1 MRGQKIKMKNPTRK
15 KQLSR
20 YYPKKGAFPKFV
32 IRDRD
37 RTIIR
42 LIYEHRFLNLNL
54 IWHLLKTDNPEN
66 KDYKIGQDGKKR
78 PTKYGFGE
86 KALYKR
92 LQQLF
97 HGRYLERHLITDEP
111 VGRGYGSP
119 KSIYGL
125 GLKSAPIIAEIAGVS
140 PQEVRNIV
148 LSNKVKSPFLRHAI
162 EIATF
167 RVALELACQATDGR
181 VRVLFWEQGQ
191 RLQDSVF
198 GKNEKNREERFS
210 VFPDAF
216 FGIEVEGK
224 GKAHYFLEVDRGTMP
239 IIATKNRSDIRKK
252 IFGYYYYR
260 KSGKCATRYA
270 YRSLPD
276 GNISGLCFFAEAK
289 QRNEYMHDNLEPIR
303 GFRVLFLVPGNI
315 DRDGKPSG
323 RMANIISAFPSLGRQ
338 FSSTS
343 LFWFSNIQTY
353 NPEFP
358 EKVLEPTWVTP
369 KPEGGLQSL
378 IE

>member
-1 MRGQKIKMKNPTRK
+1 MKNPTRK

-20 YYPKKGAFPKFV
+20 YYPKKGAFPKIV
-32 IRDRD
+32 IRERD
-37 RTIIR
+37 RTIMK
-42 LIYEHRFLNLNL
+42 LIYEHRFLNTNL
-54 IWHLLKTDNPEN
+54 IWYLLKTEIPEN
-66 KDYKIGQDGKKR
+66 QDYNVGKDGKKR
-78 PTKYGFGE
+78 PTKYGFGT

-97 HGRYLERHLITDEP
+97 HERYLERHLLTDEP

-119 KSIYGL
+119 KAIYGL
-125 GLKSAPIIAEIAGVS
+125 GLKSAPIIAEIAGIS
-140 PQEVRNIV
+140 PQDVRNIV
-148 LSNKVKSPFLRHAI
+148 LSNKVKSPFLRHAL
-162 EIATF
+162 EIAIF
-167 RVALELACQATDGR
+167 RVALELACQATDDKI
-181 VRVLFWEQGQ
+181 RVLFWEQGQ

-239 IIATKNRSDIRKK
+239 IIASKNRSDIRKK

-270 YRSLPD
+270 YRNLPD
-276 GNISGLCFFAEAK
+276 GKVSELCFFDEANK
-289 QRNEYMHDNLEPIR
+289 RDEYIHDNLEPIR
-303 GFRVLFLVPGNI
+303 GFRVLFLVPGKI
-315 DRDGKPSG
+315 DQNGKPSG
-323 RMANIISAFPSLGRQ
+323 RMANIISAFPSFGRQ

-343 LFWFSNIQTY
+343 LFWFSNIETY
-353 NPEFP
+353 NPEAP
-358 EKVLEPTWVTP
+358 EKILEPTWVTP
-369 KPEGGLQSL
+369 KLEGGLQSL

>member
-1 MRGQKIKMKNPTRK
+1 MKDSTQK

-37 RTIIR
+37 REIMR
-42 LIYEHRFLNLNL
+42 LIYEHRFLNTNL

-66 KDYKIGQDGKKR
+66 QDYKIGKDGKKR

-119 KSIYGL
+119 KAIYGL
-125 GLKSAPIIAEIAGVS
+125 GLKSAPIIAEITGITS
-140 PQEVRNIV
+140 QEIRNIV
-148 LSNKVKSPFLRHAI
+148 LSNKIKSPFLRHAI

-167 RVALELACQATDGR
+167 RVTLELACQATDCR
-181 VRVLFWEQGQ
+181 VRILFWEQGQ

-198 GKNEKNREERFS
+198 GKNEKNKEERFS

-216 FGIEVEGK
+216 FGIEVEDK

-239 IIATKNRSDIRKK
+239 IIASKNRSDIRKK

-260 KSGKCATRYA
+260 KLRKSASRYA
-270 YRSLPD
+270 YRTIPD
-276 GNISGLCFFAEAK
+276 GEVVGLAFLADDDSRDK
-289 QRNEYMHDNLEPIR
+289 KYNPGLEPIQ
-303 GFRVLFLVPGNI
+303 GFRVLFLVPGRVEQ
-315 DRDGKPSG
+315 DARPSG
-323 RMANIISAFPSLGRQ
+323 RMANILSAFPSFGRA
-338 FSSTS
+338 FSNTS
-343 LFWFSNIQTY
+343 LFWFSNADA
-353 NPEFP
+353 FD
-358 EKVLEPTWVTP
+358 LEQPHSVFFRAWLTP
-369 KPEGGLQSL
+369 GSGKQLQSL

>member
-1 MRGQKIKMKNPTRK
+1 MKNPTQK

-37 RTIIR
+37 REIMK
-42 LIYEHRFLNLNL
+42 LIYEHRFLSTNL
-54 IWHLLKTDNPEN
+54 IWYLLKTENPQIQ
-66 KDYKIGQDGKKR
+66 DYKIGKDGKKR
-78 PTKYGFGE
+78 PKKYGFGE

-119 KSIYGL
+119 KAIYGL
-125 GLKSAPIIAEIAGVS
+125 GLKSASIIAEIAGIT

-167 RVALELACQATDGR
+167 RVTLELACQASDGKI
-181 VRVLFWEQGQ
+181 RVLFWEQGQ
-191 RLQDSVF
+191 KLQDSVF
-198 GKNEKNREERFS
+198 GKNAKNKEERFS

-216 FGIEVEGK
+216 FGIAVESK

-239 IIATKNRSDIRKK
+239 IIASKNRSDIRKK
-252 IFGYYYYR
+252 VYGYHYYR
-260 KSGKCATRYA
+260 KLGKCAKRYA
-270 YRSLPD
+270 YRNLSD
-276 GNISGLCFFAEAK
+276 GNVSGLCFINEAIQK
-289 QRNEYMHDNLEPIR
+289 NENLHDNLEPIK
-303 GFRVLFLVPGNI
+303 GFRVLFLVPGKI
-315 DRDGKPSG
+315 DNNGIPSG
-323 RMANIISAFPSLGRQ
+323 RMANIIGAFSSFGRQ

-343 LFWFSNIQTY
+343 LFWFSNIENY
-353 NPEFP
+353 NPELP
-358 EKVLEPTWVTP
+358 EKAFAHSWITV

>member
-1 MRGQKIKMKNPTRK
+1 MKNLTQK

-32 IRDRD
+32 IRERD
-37 RTIIR
+37 RTIMQ
-42 LIYEHRFLNLNL
+42 LIYEHRFLNTNL
-54 IWHLLKTDNPEN
+54 IWYLLRTDSPEN
-66 KDYKIGQDGKKR
+66 QEYKIGKDGKRR
-78 PTKYGFGE
+78 PTLYGFGE

-119 KSIYGL
+119 KAIYGL
-125 GLKSAPIIAEIAGVS
+125 GLKSAPIIAEIAGIS

-162 EIATF
+162 EIALF
-167 RVALELACQATDGR
+167 RVTLELACQATDGR
-181 VRVLFWEQGQ
+181 IRTLFWEQGQ

-198 GKNEKNREERFS
+198 GKNEKNKEERFS

-239 IIATKNRSDIRKK
+239 IIASKNRSDIRKK

-270 YRSLPD
+270 YRNLPD
-276 GNISGLCFFAEAK
+276 GEVSGLCFFAEAS
-289 QRNEYMHDNLEPIR
+289 QRNEYLHENLEPIR
-303 GFRVLFLVPGNI
+303 GFRVLFLVPGKI
-315 DRDGKPSG
+315 SDEGKPSG
-323 RMANIISAFPSLGRQ
+323 RMANIISAFPSFGRQ

-343 LFWFSNIQTY
+343 LFWFSNIKTY
-353 NPEFP
+353 NPEAP
-358 EKVLEPTWVTP
+358 EKIFETTWVTP
-369 KPEGGLQSL
+369 KLEGRLQSL

>member
-1 MRGQKIKMKNPTRK
+1 MKNPTQK

-32 IRDRD
+32 IRERE
-37 RTIIR
+37 REIMK
-42 LIYEHRFLNLNL
+42 LIYEHRFLNTNL
-54 IWHLLKTDNPEN
+54 IWYLLKTEKLEN
-66 KDYKIGQDGKKR
+66 QDYKVGKDGKKR
-78 PTKYGFGE
+78 PTNYGFGE

-119 KSIYGL
+119 KAIYGL
-125 GLKSAPIIAEIAGVS
+125 GLKSAPIIAEIAGIS

-167 RVALELACQATDGR
+167 RATLELACQATDGR
-181 VRVLFWEQGQ
+181 IKVLFWEQGQ
-191 RLQDSVF
+191 KLQDSVF
-198 GKNEKNREERFS
+198 GKNEKNKEERFS

-216 FGIEVEGK
+216 FGLNVAGK

-239 IIATKNRSDIRKK
+239 IIASKNRSDIRKK
-252 IFGYYYYR
+252 IFGYHYYKYKGR
-260 KSGKCATRYA
+260 CAKRYA
-270 YRSLPD
+270 YRPLPD
-276 GNISGLCFFAEAK
+276 GGVSGLCFMAQAK
-289 QRNEYMHDNLEPIR
+289 QNGEYLHDRLEPIQ
-303 GFRVLFLVPGNI
+303 GFRVLFLIPGKITDDNN
-315 DRDGKPSG
+315 PTG
-323 RMANIISAFPSLGRQ
+323 RIANIISKIPNFGRQ

-343 LFWFSNIQTY
+343 LYWFSNIERY
-353 NPEFP
+353 NPESPKTIFQP
-358 EKVLEPTWVTP
+358 VWFTS
-369 KPEGGLQSL
+369 KPEIGLQSL